1 MILKNGAIYK
11 GYIINNFRNGY
22 GIVTWKDGTTFA
34 GYWVDDKAN
43 GKGKFIHCNGD
54 IFEWNFINN

>member
-54 IFEWNFINN
+54 IFE